1 MVDFLQQN
9 WGKLSGLA
17 LALGHFI
24 VLHRDHIK
32 SAIAWWGDID
42 GVNGAFEFLRNG
54 NRDSIPSKIAS
65 ALHSGKLN
73 LASLDLQ
80 GDIADLISGKSR
92 FPNPMPPCHPAPEPP
107 QRL

>member
-9 WGKLSGLA
+9 WGKLSSLA

-24 VLHRDHIK
+24 VLHREHIK
-32 SAIAWWGDID
+32 SAISWWGDID

-54 NRDSIPSKIAS
+54 NRNSVPEKIAS

-73 LASLDLQ
+73 PASNDLV
-80 GDIADLISGKSR
+80 GDIKTLISG
-92 FPNPMPPCHPAPEPP
+92 NPAGEKPKEN
-107 QRL
+107 Q